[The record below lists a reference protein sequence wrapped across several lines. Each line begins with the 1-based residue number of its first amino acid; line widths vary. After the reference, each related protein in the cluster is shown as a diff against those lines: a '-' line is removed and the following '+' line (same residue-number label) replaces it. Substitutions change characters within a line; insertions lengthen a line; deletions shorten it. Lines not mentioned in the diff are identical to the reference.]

1 MFFFFYCFLYSRT
14 ASTVAGVQ
22 ISNATRKVAAT
33 REAAICRPIIY
44 VCAAGSVGGDFFLGE
59 VYGVGKCMQKL
70 SHRECASEKQVLNWC
85 YSLSRSLFFSCCCHC
100 LPCQADPDLLSLLWL
115 TEALS
120 LALSPTYA
128 LSNITLLVAK
138 LHTLR
143 ETERERDRERIKR
156 QFRSVQS
163 FVAYKMLLCFCCVV
177 LLLLLF
183 LGVFSKFNGLN
194 QSIVSQIHF
203 RKPKIIGYYKMCE

>member
-1 MFFFFYCFLYSRT
+1 MLVFSDVFFYCFLYSRT

-100 LPCQADPDLLSLLWL
+100 LS
-115 TEALS
+115 ALS
-120 LALSPTYA
+120 SRSRLTLLAVADWGALSCSLTRVCSLKYYA
-128 LSNITLLVAK
+128 PRGKIA
-138 LHTLR
+138 HT
-143 ETERERDRERIKR
+143 ERDRERER
-156 QFRSVQS
+156 
-163 FVAYKMLLCFCCVV
+163 
-177 LLLLLF
+177 
-183 LGVFSKFNGLN
+183 
-194 QSIVSQIHF
+194 
-203 RKPKIIGYYKMCE
+203 